1 MLAGALVLAVVAFTI
16 IFQLSQKQN
25 SSLTDD
31 PKSVGQLMAAGKK
44 LLGQGR
50 FHDAIRELDEAI
62 SLREKH
68 PNALSAADRK
78 TLIQDHRQAHLFA
91 DLLNEPL
98 EDILFQAAAEPDDRE
113 WQAVFSDR
121 FKGKSFIILAGT
133 RRDNS
138 NHWML
143 DYDVFV
149 RDKRARID
157 WENLHL
163 LRELHLD
170 QPQRLLLGARLAIVE
185 PETGGTWVIRLE
197 PDSGVLITDA
207 EAFSTVLSV
216 PPEGWEQVI
225 KRQAAWV
232 AEMP

>member
-1 MLAGALVLAVVAFTI
+1 MLVGAFALAIIAFTI
-16 IFQLSQKQN
+16 IFQLSKKQ
-25 SSLTDD
+25 SSSSDD
-31 PKSVGQLMAAGKK
+31 SKSMTEHFAAGKK

-50 FHDAIRELDEAI
+50 FHDAIRELDEAVAI
-62 SLREKH
+62 REKN
-68 PNALSAADRK
+68 PNALSALDRK
-78 TLIQDHRQAHLFA
+78 TLIQLHREGHLFA

-98 EDILFQAAAEPDDRE
+98 EDILFQATAELDERE

-121 FKGKSFIILAGT
+121 YKGKSFIILAGT

-138 NHWML
+138 NHWLL

-163 LRELHLD
+163 LRDLHLD
-170 QPQRLLLGARLAIVE
+170 QPQRLLLGARLANVE
-185 PETGGTWVIRLE
+185 PEAGGTWVIRLE
-197 PDSGVLITDA
+197 PDSGVLVTDA
-207 EAFSTVLSV
+207 EAFSTVFSL
-216 PPEGWEQVI
+216 PPEGWEPVI